1 MRDQSPVNESRLINF
16 YHEHIHEIKTTLSI
30 LACLFAHINF
40 IYFFTLQAAHLRIA
54 FLPIHGRSPPPPF
67 AVRAEELFDFMA
79 DSHDSA
85 VVSWVSTIS
94 VATHSLIACHALAS
108 LYIRKPPKPKKE
120 PHISQTQLEDVAALS
135 KLKYDKCCKRS
146 LVLISFGVCIALSK
160 LVVLQL
166 GCASSV
172 SEGGDAV
179 SNTSRVRPQVKYVT
193 SDTTDT

>member
-1 MRDQSPVNESRLINF
+1 MRDQSPIKESRLINF
-16 YHEHIHEIKTTLSI
+16 HHEQIHEIKTTLSVP
-30 LACLFAHINF
+30 ACLFAHINF

-67 AVRAEELFDFMA
+67 AARAEERFDFMA
-79 DSHDSA
+79 DSHDPA
-85 VVSWVSTIS
+85 VGSWVST
-94 VATHSLIACHALAS
+94 VAIAVHSLIACHALAS
-108 LYIRKPPKPKKE
+108 LYIQQPPKPKKE
-120 PHISQTQLEDVAALS
+120 THMSQSQLEDVTALS

-146 LVLISFGVCIALSK
+146 LILISFGVCIALSK

-179 SNTSRVRPQVKYVT
+179 SDTSRVRPQVKSVT
-193 SDTTDT
+193 SDTADT